1 MKRRFVSVFSNPDPK
16 HNLLWRASEVKR
28 LLDIQEPIL
37 MQGNLYKVKA
47 ENKMDPKFFT
57 LTKDSLYYTY
67 VEQTEEIQG
76 VLSLRW
82 LLVEFVEPANSRV
95 IKEFNTGKRG

>member
-1 MKRRFVSVFSNPDPK
+1 MKRRFVSVFSSQDPK
-16 HNLLWRASEVKR
+16 HNLLWRASEVKT
-28 LLDIQEPIL
+28 LSDINEPIL

-57 LTKDSLYYTY
+57 LTKEFLYYTY

-76 VLSLRW
+76 ALNLRW
-82 LLVEFVEPANSRV
+82 LLVEFVEPIKQKANIRD
-95 IKEFNTGKRG
+95 FNNGRP